1 MSITGHATIE
11 GTTRYR
17 ERLERETIAANHFR
31 LEQNLWLSSLG
42 IGTYLGKPDAE
53 TDARYTE
60 AVTRAVELGAN
71 VIDTAANYRFQ
82 RSERSI
88 GAALQAL
95 TGNNGGA
102 ATADSTIARDE
113 IVVCTKGGYIPFDTD
128 APGGQEG
135 VRRYIEE
142 TFVKTGVADFSDIA
156 GGSHCMTPK
165 YLAHQIDQSLRN
177 MNLTAIDVYYIHNP
191 ESQLGAVSP
200 AEFET
205 RLRAAFEALERSV
218 TDGKIKNYG
227 VATWNGFR
235 VAANARG
242 FHSLERMVELARE
255 VGGAHHHFRFIQLP
269 VNLAMPEALTL
280 SNQTFQGAP
289 VSVLEAARALEVTVV
304 ASASILQGKVA
315 RDLSGEIR
323 EPLGSLASDALT
335 AIQFTRST
343 PGITTALVGMSRRAH
358 VEENL
363 QLARLEPARPEQY
376 QRLFSTGEE

>member
-1 MSITGHATIE
+1 MSIAGHATIE
-11 GTTRYR
+11 GTSRYR
-17 ERLERETIAANHFR
+17 ERMQAAITPNHFR

-42 IGTYLGKPDAE
+42 IGTYLGKPDAA

-60 AVTRAVELGAN
+60 AVTCAVELGAN

-88 GAALQAL
+88 GAALNAL
-95 TGNNGGA
+95 IESDDA
-102 ATADSTIARDE
+102 ATVARDE
-113 IVVCTKGGYIPFDTD
+113 IVVCTKGGYIPFDGD
-128 APGGQEG
+128 PPNGQEG
-135 VRRYIEE
+135 VRRYIET
-142 TFVKTGVADFSDIA
+142 TFIKTGIASFSEIA

-177 MNLTAIDVYYIHNP
+177 MNLATIDVYYIHNP
-191 ESQLGAVSP
+191 ESQLGSVSR

-205 RLRAAFEALERSV
+205 RLRAAFEQLERSV
-218 TDGKIKNYG
+218 AEGKIKNYG

-235 VAANARG
+235 VAPGAQG
-242 FHSLERMVELARE
+242 YHSLERMLELARE
-255 VGGAHHHFRFIQLP
+255 VGGEQHHFRFIQLP
-269 VNLAMPEALTL
+269 FNLAMPEALTV

-315 RDLSGEIR
+315 RDLSPEIR

-363 QLARLEPARPEQY
+363 QLARVPPASAADY
-376 QRLFSTGEE
+376 SRLFTRGEE

>member
-1 MSITGHATIE
+1 MSIAGHATIE

-17 ERLERETIAANHFR
+17 ERLQRETIAANHFR

-71 VIDTAANYRFQ
+71 VVDTAANYRFQ

-95 TGNNGGA
+95 FEGDA
-102 ATADSTIARDE
+102 KIARDE
-113 IVVCTKGGYIPFDTD
+113 FVICTKGGYIPFDGD
-128 APGGQEG
+128 APGGPEG

-142 TFVKTGVADFSDIA
+142 TFVRTGVADFADIA

-165 YLAHQIDQSLRN
+165 YLAHQIDQSLGN
-177 MNLTAIDVYYIHNP
+177 MNLAVVDVYYIHNP

-205 RLRAAFEALERSV
+205 RLRAAFEALEQSV
-218 TDGKIKNYG
+218 ADGKIKNYG

-255 VGGAHHHFRFIQLP
+255 AGGDRHHFRFIQLP

-315 RDLSGEIR
+315 RDISDEIR

-363 QLARLEPARPEQY
+363 QLARLEPARPDQY
-376 QRLFSTGEE
+376 QQLFSPGEE